1 MRSLSA
7 YILLFAAIVTLLAA
21 GRSQPVSAAVAVLR
35 CTNPYSGAMWDLTI
49 DYDRSLADAFPA
61 EITKTRI
68 SWHDTSHGGNYL
80 LDRRSGALTVTY
92 PSSTGGF
99 SLRDKCESP

>member
-1 MRSLSA
+1 MRSVSA
-7 YILLFAAIVTLLAA
+7 HILLITAIATLLTAS
-21 GRSQPVSAAVAVLR
+21 RSQPVSAAVATLR

-61 EITKTRI
+61 EITQTRI
-68 SWHDTSHGGNYL
+68 SWRDTSHGGNYL
-80 LDRRSGALTVTY
+80 FDRRSGTLTVTY

-99 SLRDKCESP
+99 SLRDKCEFP

>member
-1 MRSLSA
+1 MRSVTPF
-7 YILLFAAIVTLLAA
+7 ILLITAIATLLTA
-21 GRSQPVSAAVAVLR
+21 SQSRPVSAAVATLR

-68 SWHDTSHGGNYL
+68 TWRDTSHGGNYL
-80 LDRRSGALTVTY
+80 LDRRSGTLTVTY

-99 SLRDKCESP
+99 SLRDKCEFL